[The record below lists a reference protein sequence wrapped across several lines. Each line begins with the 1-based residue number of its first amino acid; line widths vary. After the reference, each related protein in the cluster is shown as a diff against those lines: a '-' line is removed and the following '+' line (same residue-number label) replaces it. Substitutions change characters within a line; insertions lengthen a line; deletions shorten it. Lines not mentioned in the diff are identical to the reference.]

1 MKNYLRGSEWRRWDL
16 HIHTPGTQK
25 NDQYEGRTLEEKW
38 ERYYSDIEKYIGDGS
53 DKCKAISVIG
63 ITDYLS
69 IDNYKKVLN
78 DNRLSKCVDLIL
90 PNVEMRIQPMAS
102 ESPVNIHFIF
112 DPQVVDSLDSRFFAK
127 LEFSYGESTYSARK
141 DELIRLGRQIK
152 INANDEEAY
161 KLGINQ
167 FVLPLDNVKKVF
179 AYDSE
184 LRESTIIGV
193 SNSTTDGV
201 SGIVSNSFYRDSE
214 TGTSQLTLFR
224 QSVYQFADFIFSA
237 NENDRKY
244 FLGEKSDSKETV
256 IQKCRSLKPCIHGSD
271 AHNNSKIFEPDEKR
285 YCWIKADPTF
295 NGLRQMLYEPKDR
308 VRISQ
313 LVPETKPEY
322 HIIDK
327 VVIEDED
334 FSADPILFNDK
345 LTCIVGG
352 KSTGK
357 SILLHNLAYTI
368 DKLQV
373 CNKIEKAATKTKM
386 VKSMKV
392 YWADGTMD
400 DGTQKSNHK
409 IVYIPQTYLNRLSDE
424 NEETTEIDKI
434 IEEIVLLDEN
444 TNKAFLVM
452 GESLKNIKPKL
463 DKSIYDVVELQRDYT
478 SLLKE
483 CKEIGTRSGIEKEIE
498 KLKKQK
504 DVQSKALN
512 LSEDDI
518 KKYDEAIKSIG
529 LLQSQKERLQGYVN
543 DISDISAVVKV
554 DVPRLG
560 IIPEV
565 DSKIDAIMLKVL
577 SIANSEWELQ
587 KKELLHLVETHLNNL
602 EKTINENIAI
612 RDSLQEKI
620 IGNEALAQLT
630 DKVQAEEEKLKK
642 FLELDELCNDK
653 KRKIQIIIDS
663 LASTFPEY
671 SNIYKDFACVVN
683 KREESE
689 AELEFS
695 VSFPF
700 RNNAFCEAL
709 KKIFDNR
716 VLKTK
721 KDCIDVDN
729 FEYKEFAP
737 EKLKELILMCLNG
750 DIPLVRGNNVES
762 ALRSILSDWFNI
774 TYNVKMDGDKIEEM
788 SPGKK
793 ALVLLRLLIS
803 LAESNSPILI
813 DQPEDDLDNRSIADD
828 LISFIK
834 EKKVSRQIIVV
845 THNANVVLGGDAEE
859 IIVANQKGKN
869 SPNNKYRFEY
879 RSGAIE
885 NESPYFDEYG
895 NLVDGVLYSQGIAQ
909 HICDVLEG
917 GVKAFDLRKNKY
929 RI

>member
-1 MKNYLRGSEWRRWDL
+1 
-16 HIHTPGTQK
+16 
-25 NDQYEGRTLEEKW
+25 
-38 ERYYSDIEKYIGDGS
+38 
-53 DKCKAISVIG
+53 
-63 ITDYLS
+63 
-69 IDNYKKVLN
+69 
-78 DNRLSKCVDLIL
+78 
-90 PNVEMRIQPMAS
+90 
-102 ESPVNIHFIF
+102 
-112 DPQVVDSLDSRFFAK
+112 
-127 LEFSYGESTYSARK
+127 
-141 DELIRLGRQIK
+141 
-152 INANDEEAY
+152 
-161 KLGINQ
+161 
-167 FVLPLDNVKKVF
+167 
-179 AYDSE
+179 
-184 LRESTIIGV
+184 
-193 SNSTTDGV
+193 
-201 SGIVSNSFYRDSE
+201 
-214 TGTSQLTLFR
+214 
-224 QSVYQFADFIFSA
+224 
-237 NENDRKY
+237 
-244 FLGEKSDSKETV
+244 
-256 IQKCRSLKPCIHGSD
+256 
-271 AHNNSKIFEPDEKR
+271 
-285 YCWIKADPTF
+285 
-295 NGLRQMLYEPKDR
+295 MLYEPKDR

-334 FSADPILFNDK
+334 FAADPILFNDK

-368 DKLQV
+368 DKPQV

-512 LSEDDI
+512 LSEGDI

-529 LLQSQKERLQGYVN
+529 LLQSQKERLQAYTN
-543 DISDISAVVKV
+543 DISEISAVVKV
-554 DVPRLG
+554 DVPYLG

-663 LASTFPEY
+663 LASTFSEY

>member
-25 NDQYEGRTLEEKW
+25 NDQFEGRTLEEKW
-38 ERYYSDIEKYIGDGS
+38 DKYYSDIENYVGDGL
-53 DKCKAISVIG
+53 DKSKAISVIG

-69 IDNYKKVLN
+69 IDNYKKVIS
-78 DNRLSKCVDLIL
+78 DNRLPQCIDLVV

-112 DPQVVDSLDSRFFAK
+112 DPQVVESLDSRFFAK
-127 LEFSYGESTYSARK
+127 LEFSYGDSTYSARK

-152 INANDEEAY
+152 SNAIEDEAY
-161 KLGINQ
+161 KLGVNQ
-167 FVLPLDNVKKVF
+167 FVLSLDKVKKIF
-179 AYDSE
+179 TDDLE

-193 SNSTTDGV
+193 SNSTTDGA
-201 SGIVSNSFYRDSE
+201 SGIVSHSDYFDAEN
-214 TGTSQLTLFR
+214 GTSQLTLFR
-224 QSVYQFADFIFSA
+224 QSVYQFVDFIFSA

-244 FLGEKSDSKETV
+244 FLGEKSDSKENV

-271 AHNNSKIFEPDEKR
+271 AHNNSKIFEPHEKR

-313 LVPETKPEY
+313 LPPEAKPEY
-322 HIIDK
+322 HIIDN
-327 VVIEDED
+327 VVIDDES
-334 FSADPILFNDK
+334 FSTDPIFFNDK

-368 DKLQV
+368 DESQV
-373 CNKIEKAATKTKM
+373 SKKTEKAATRTKM

-392 YWADGTMD
+392 YWADGTVD
-400 DGTQKSNHK
+400 DGAQKSNHK

-424 NEETTEIDKI
+424 NEEITEIDKI

-444 TNKAFLVM
+444 THKAFLVM
-452 GESLKNIKPKL
+452 EESLKDIKPKL
-463 DKSIYDVVELQRDYT
+463 DKSIYDVVELQNDY
-478 SLLKE
+478 SLLLKK
-483 CKEIGTRSGIEKEIE
+483 CKEIGTRKGIEKEIE

-504 DVQSKALN
+504 DIQSKALN
-512 LSEDDI
+512 LSEEDI
-518 KKYDEAIKSIG
+518 KKYDDAIKNIS
-529 LLQSQKERLQGYVN
+529 LLQSKKEKLQTYIN
-543 DISDISAVVKV
+543 DVSDITAIVNV
-554 DVPRLG
+554 DVPKLG

-565 DSKIDAIMLKVL
+565 DLQVDMIVQKVL
-577 SIANSEWELQ
+577 SIANSEWDVQ
-587 KKELLHLVETHLNNL
+587 KKDLIKLL
-602 EKTINENIAI
+602 EKHFCDVEKDINENIKI
-612 RDSLQEKI
+612 RESLQDKI
-620 IGNEALAQLT
+620 TSNEALAQLT
-630 DKVQAEEEKLKK
+630 DKVQIEEAKLKE
-642 FLELDELCNDK
+642 FIELDEMCNEK
-653 KRKIQIIIDS
+653 KGKIQTIIDS
-663 LASTFPEY
+663 LSTTFLEY
-671 SNIYKDFACVVN
+671 SSIYEVFATIVN
-683 KREESE
+683 QREESE

-700 RNNAFCEAL
+700 RNNAFCDAL

-721 KDCIDVDN
+721 KECVDVDD
-729 FEYKEFAP
+729 FEY
-737 EKLKELILMCLNG
+737 EKFSTERLKELISLCLNG

-762 ALRSILSDWFNI
+762 ALRTILSDWFNV

-834 EKKVSRQIIVV
+834 EKKVARQIIVV

-859 IIVANQKGKN
+859 IIVANQDGKN

-885 NESPYFDEYG
+885 NESPSIDENG
-895 NLVDGVLYSQGIAQ
+895 NIKKGVLCSQGIAQ

-917 GVKAFDLRKNKY
+917 GAKAFDLRKNKY

>member
-25 NDQYEGRTLEEKW
+25 NDQFEGRTLEEKW
-38 ERYYSDIEKYIGDGS
+38 DRFYDDIEQYIGDGS

-78 DNRLSKCVDLIL
+78 DNKLSKCVDLIL

-112 DPQVVDSLDSRFFAK
+112 DPQIVDSLDSRFFAK
-127 LEFSYGESTYSARK
+127 LEFSYGGSTYSARK
-141 DELIRLGRQIK
+141 DELIRLGHQIK
-152 INANDEEAY
+152 RDANDEEAY

-167 FVLPLDNVKKVF
+167 FVLSLDNVKKVF
-179 AYDSE
+179 TYDSQ

-237 NENDRKY
+237 NDSDRKY
-244 FLGEKSDSKETV
+244 FLGEKSDSKEIV
-256 IQKCRSLKPCIHGSD
+256 IQKCRSLKPCVHGSD
-271 AHNNSKIFEPDEKR
+271 AHSNSKIFEPDEKR

-334 FSADPILFNDK
+334 FAADPILFNDK

-368 DKLQV
+368 DKPQV

-392 YWADGTMD
+392 YWADGTID
-400 DGTQKSNHK
+400 DGIQKSNHK

-444 TNKAFLVM
+444 TNKAFLAM

-512 LSEDDI
+512 LSEGDI

-529 LLQSQKERLQGYVN
+529 LLQSQKERLQGYIN

-663 LASTFPEY
+663 LASTFSEY

-683 KREESE
+683 QREESE